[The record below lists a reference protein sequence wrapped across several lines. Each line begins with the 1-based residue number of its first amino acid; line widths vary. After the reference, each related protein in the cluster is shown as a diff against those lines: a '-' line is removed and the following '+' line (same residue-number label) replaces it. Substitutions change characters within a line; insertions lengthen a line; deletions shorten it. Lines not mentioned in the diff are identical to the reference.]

1 MRELL
6 GTLEVVEERA
16 VAAVATL
23 DTLAASCRLRESN
36 WNSYY
41 CNNFQS
47 LQKPELDQFI

>member
-16 VAAVATL
+16 VAAVATV
-23 DTLAASCRLRESN
+23 AASCRLRESN

-41 CNNFQS
+41 CSNFQS
-47 LQKPELDQFI
+47 LQKPELDKFI